1 MKKSIGGDRLGSGSK
16 MQVELHN
23 YDRSTH
29 NLSRDWRSTMSV
41 GTLVPCF
48 CEVGLNGDTFD
59 IDIKELTKTLPT
71 NQPLFGSFKMQV
83 DFFEC
88 PIRLYNGLLHN
99 NMQKIGMDMGKVLF
113 PTLEVK
119 MPNVDANTFNTMTNK
134 NQFASDSLL
143 SYLGL
148 KGVGVRRNGTQIM
161 VQSRKFNAVPILA
174 YYDIFKNYYANK
186 QETNAYFISYE
197 QPYGYL
203 FNGFSNFTM
212 GTNQQ
217 FKTTVN
223 IDKNDNSIVNI
234 TCIVPN
240 DFDPATLIGNQIVS
254 TINLKLYKGIS
265 TVRECMIKS
274 IKTYN
279 DGATIK
285 ETYVFNKKYGGYCSI
300 DAKDVVLDNN
310 IKWKWGGDNGNIF
323 NIQSELSSDKT
334 TLNLN
339 IAEGVELYRI
349 GGMKRIEIQ
358 LQLLGLELV
367 GLTEKGLGYP
377 KLEAF
382 PLSNIDDMRIKIL
395 KNTGLGQAVN
405 INEEFDLEP
414 YATLPRMIN
423 EIDYFSGQSQVG
435 LCVKT
440 YQSDL
445 YNNWLSSEWIEG
457 ANAISGITSID
468 TSQGKFTMDTL
479 NVAQK
484 VYNMLN
490 RIAVSG
496 GSYEDWQEA
505 VYGED
510 AIRRAESPIYLG
522 GMSAEIA
529 FEEVVSTATTEGQ
542 PLGTLGGKGTTTGHK
557 GGNITVKVKEPCIIM
572 GIVSITPRIDYYQ
585 GNKWYM
591 TNLKTMNDLHK
602 PALDGIGFQNLM
614 SEQMA
619 WWSYDSK
626 EDSSKAIG
634 KLPAWINYMTAV
646 NETHGNFAGI
656 DMNEASMVLN
666 RNYESEVD
674 ENGQLQIKDAT
685 TYIDP
690 RKYNYVWSENILTSQ
705 YFWVQ
710 LGFNVTARRKM
721 SAKVIPNL

>member
-1 MKKSIGGDRLGSGSK
+1 MKKSVGGDRLGSGSK
-16 MQVELHN
+16 MSVELHN
-23 YDRSTH
+23 YERSTH

-71 NQPLFGSFKMQV
+71 NQPLFGSFKFQV

-99 NMQKIGMDMGKVLF
+99 NMQKIGMDMSKVLM
-113 PTLEVK
+113 PTIEFETPSIKASEFVTL
-119 MPNVDANTFNTMTNK
+119 TNK
-134 NQFASDSLL
+134 QQFASDSLL

-148 KGVGVRRNGTQIM
+148 KGVGIRRDGTQIM
-161 VQSRKFNAVPILA
+161 LAYRKFNAVPILA

-186 QETNAYFISYE
+186 QEKNAYVISYE
-197 QPYGYL
+197 QPYGYQ
-203 FNGFSNFTM
+203 FNGFAGFTWGANKEFDGVVAIEPSPNNSNVKITL
-212 GTNQQ
+212 
-217 FKTTVN
+217 TVPDSLDSTIASN
-223 IDKNDNSIVNI
+223 GIQTDIDLNLYNPVTSY
-234 TCIVPN
+234 N
-240 DFDPATLIGNQIVS
+240 DFLIKKV
-254 TINLKLYKGIS
+254 
-265 TVRECMIKS
+265 
-274 IKTYN
+274 KTYRA
-279 DGATIK
+279 GATVK
-285 ETYVFNKKYGGYCSI
+285 EVTVWNKTYGGYCEV
-300 DAKDVVLDNN
+300 DAKNIRLQNTGVKWSFGEDNELS
-310 IKWKWGGDNGNIF
+310 IMPA
-323 NIQSELSSDKT
+323 LSSDKKHLVLSIKEDS
-334 TLNLN
+334 TL
-339 IAEGVELYRI
+339 YTI
-349 GGMKRIEIQ
+349 GGMKVIE
-358 LQLLGLELV
+358 LELQY
-367 GLTEKGLGYP
+367 LGYELADIVEAGIGQP

-382 PLSNIDDMRIKIL
+382 PLDNIDNMRIEIL
-395 KNTGLGQAVN
+395 KNTGLNKAIN
-405 INEEFDLEP
+405 ITQNSELP
-414 YATLPRMIN
+414 YGLLPTKLN
-423 EIDYFSGQSQVG
+423 GTNYLSGQSQVG

-440 YQSDL
+440 YQSDIF
-445 YNNWLSSEWIEG
+445 NNWLSSEWIEG
-457 ANAISGITSID
+457 ANGIAEVTAID
-468 TSQGKFTMDTL
+468 TSGGSFTMDTL
-479 NVAQK
+479 NLSQK

-510 AIRRAESPIYLG
+510 ALRRAESPIYLG
-522 GMSAEIA
+522 GLSAEIA

-542 PLGTLGGKGTTTGHK
+542 PLGTLGGKGTTTNHK
-557 GGNITVKVKEPCIIM
+557 GGNITVKVKEPCYII
-572 GIVSITPRIDYYQ
+572 GIASITPRIDYYQ

-591 TNLKTMNDLHK
+591 TELKTMNDLHK

-619 WWSYDSK
+619 WWSFDLK

-634 KLPAWINYMTAV
+634 KVPAWINYMTAV
-646 NETHGNFAGI
+646 NETHGNFAGV

-666 RNYESEVD
+666 RNYEAMVD

-690 RKYNYVWSENILTSQ
+690 SKFNYVWAENRLTSQ

>member
-1 MKKSIGGDRLGSGSK
+1 MKKSIGGDRLGSGNK

-99 NMQKIGMDMGKVLF
+99 NMQKIGMDMSKVLF
-113 PTLEVK
+113 PTIEFE
-119 MPNVDANTFNTMTNK
+119 MPSIKASDFQALTSK

-148 KGVGVRRNGTQIM
+148 KGVGIRRDGTQIM
-161 VQSRKFNAVPILA
+161 VQSRKFNAVPVLA

-186 QETNAYFISYE
+186 QENNAYFISFE
-197 QPYGYL
+197 QNVITP
-203 FNGFSNFTM
+203 FNFVENITVLNSDFGTETKTIIDSNHGIEIKDLIDSTANNVVDTFEATFQVKFTNNTPKWSDIVINDIHTLIDNINYWNTPNGLPCQVKINDYTLSNEKHSFVFDFNPAGSSEQKNVMKIEFTAPADKTINIHYVVGRNLYDVGGLGGIFTKISFS
-212 GTNQQ
+212 GIGE
-217 FKTTVN
+217 TTRTEAPILKPFPLEN
-223 IDKNDNSIVNI
+223 ID
-234 TCIVPN
+234 
-240 DFDPATLIGNQIVS
+240 Q
-254 TINLKLYKGIS
+254 
-265 TVRECMIKS
+265 
-274 IKTYN
+274 
-279 DGATIK
+279 
-285 ETYVFNKKYGGYCSI
+285 
-300 DAKDVVLDNN
+300 
-310 IKWKWGGDNGNIF
+310 
-323 NIQSELSSDKT
+323 
-334 TLNLN
+334 
-339 IAEGVELYRI
+339 
-349 GGMKRIEIQ
+349 
-358 LQLLGLELV
+358 
-367 GLTEKGLGYP
+367 
-377 KLEAF
+377 
-382 PLSNIDDMRIKIL
+382 MRINIL

-405 INEEFDLEP
+405 INEDTILPYGDLP
-414 YATLPRMIN
+414 KKIN
-423 EIDYFSGQSQVG
+423 GINYLSGQSQVG

-445 YNNWLSSEWIEG
+445 FNNWLSSEWIEG
-457 ANAISGITSID
+457 ANGIAEITAID
-468 TSQGKFTMDTL
+468 TSKGNFTMDTL
-479 NVAQK
+479 NLSQK

-510 AIRRAESPIYLG
+510 AIRRAESPIYIG
-522 GMSAEIA
+522 GLSAEIA

-572 GIVSITPRIDYYQ
+572 GIASITPRIDYYQ

-591 TNLKTMNDLHK
+591 TELKTMNDLHK
-602 PALDGIGFQNLM
+602 PALDGIGFQSLM

-634 KLPAWINYMTAV
+634 KVPAWINYMTAV
-646 NETHGNFAGI
+646 NETHGNFAGV

-690 RKYNYVWSENILTSQ
+690 QKYNYVWSENLLTSQ

-721 SAKVIPNL
+721 SAKIIPNL